1 MSNKENVLRQL
12 DTLGIPYVCYD
23 HPAAYTMQDCYE
35 LPFVTPELLFCKNLL
50 LCNRQQTSFY
60 LLVIS
65 PERTFRTAEASHE
78 LGVSRLSFAPED
90 ALPRLL
96 GLEKGA
102 VSPLGLWFDREK
114 QVKLIL
120 ERGLRRTGKIAFH
133 PCDNRATV
141 VFDQE
146 TFWQRVVPG
155 LAHEYTFVL

>member
-1 MSNKENVLRQL
+1 MSNKENVLHQL
-12 DTLGIPYVCYD
+12 DTLHIPYVCYD
-23 HPAAYTMQDCYE
+23 HPAAYTMQDCYK

-65 PERTFRTAEASHE
+65 PERTFRTAEVSHE

-114 QVKLIL
+114 QVKLVL
-120 ERGLRRTGKIAFH
+120 ERGLQRPGKIAFH
-133 PCDNRATV
+133 PCDNHATV
-141 VFDQE
+141 VFEQE
-146 TFWQRVVPG
+146 VFWQRVVPG
-155 LAHEYTFVL
+155 LDHAYTFVL